1 MIKTI
6 IIIAISVAV
15 STFINVLIMRKV
27 TEMAVEELKKIE
39 EKYME
44 LIKAI
49 ANQ

>member
-6 IIIAISVAV
+6 IIIAISVAI
-15 STFINVLIMRKV
+15 STFTNVLIMRKT